1 MGLGFVIG
9 QRAALR
15 QFSGEIGAEFVKG
28 GFLPGNDRVIA
39 KVKQWT
45 VTIDT
50 YDESLYSTNRTRIRA
65 LYVSKDGFQF
75 TIYPERW
82 LEKADKALGMKDI
95 TIGDLMFDD
104 AFVIKASDESKVR
117 ALLENRR
124 TRLLI
129 QDFPSIHLE
138 SKKNDALSPINEL
151 LAAVDVITAV
161 ERLKSLFNLVGETLD
176 HLCRIGSATEDD
188 PNLVLIK

>member
-15 QFSGEIGAEFVKG
+15 QFSSDIGAEYIKG

-50 YDESLYSTNRTRIRA
+50 CDESLYSTTRTRMRA
-65 LYVSKDGFQF
+65 SYVRKDEFRF
-75 TIYPERW
+75 TIYPERGIAK
-82 LEKADKALGMKDI
+82 LDTALRTQDI
-95 TIGDLMFDD
+95 KFGDLMFDD
-104 AFVIKASDESKVR
+104 VFVIKASDESKVR

-124 TRLLI
+124 TRSLI
-129 QDFPSIHLE
+129 QGFPSIHLE
-138 SKKNDALSPINEL
+138 SKNDAHSPINVL
-151 LAAVDVITAV
+151 LVEVEAITAV
-161 ERLKSLFNLVGETLD
+161 ERIKSLFNLVGEILNQ
-176 HLCRIGSATEDD
+176 LCRIGSASEDD
-188 PNLVLIK
+188 PNLVVSK

>member
-15 QFSGEIGAEFVKG
+15 QFSSDIGAEYIKG

-50 YDESLYSTNRTRIRA
+50 CDESLYSTTRTRMRA
-65 LYVSKDGFQF
+65 YYVRKDEFRFTF
-75 TIYPERW
+75 TINPER
-82 LEKADKALGMKDI
+82 LDKALGTLDI
-95 TIGDLMFDD
+95 KFGDLMFDD
-104 AFVIKASDESKVR
+104 AFVIRASDESKVR
-117 ALLENRR
+117 ALLENKR
-124 TRLLI
+124 TRSLF

-138 SKKNDALSPINEL
+138 SKNDAHSPISVL
-151 LAAVDVITAV
+151 LVEVDVIIAV
-161 ERLKSLFNLVGETLD
+161 ERMKSLFNLVREMLN

-188 PNLVLIK
+188 PNLMLSK